1 MPATRHSQPLRGKR
15 REVSEDTSFTGQAST
30 PQVAAFRR
38 FAQFVFSVCAILTTL
53 PFNGSPGGR
62 QHDVVEKKRP
72 QRGGGLRPS
81 FHRMAMGHGV
91 RSSLP
96 TDPRRVRSR
105 RIDRFPTLRQ
115 PERGRQP
122 RRPYFSELAV
132 TSLACSSASNFR
144 RTPRMLA
151 SLVSASRLL
160 KMAIFS
166 RCMKCSKCSMSNL

>member
-1 MPATRHSQPLRGKR
+1 MEAFAAIEGQESPRVLRR
-15 REVSEDTSFTGQAST
+15 DFQEM
-30 PQVAAFRR
+30 
-38 FAQFVFSVCAILTTL
+38 
-53 PFNGSPGGR
+53 
-62 QHDVVEKKRP
+62 KRP
-72 QRGGGLRPS
+72 QRWGGLRPS

-96 TDPRRVRSR
+96 TDPGRVRSR

-166 RCMKCSKCSMSNL
+166 RCMKCTKCSIRTSNPTQRTGELAITHPGSGVSTTLSVALNCWDQ